1 MMKAEEYD
9 EISRE
14 STPALEAVSPR
25 GDIYSQAAPASPSK
39 VQHVRGPAPTNRT
52 RFLRVRA

>member
-1 MMKAEEYD
+1 MKAEEYD

-25 GDIYSQAAPASPSK
+25 GDIYSQAAPPPRPSK
-39 VQHVRGPAPTNRT
+39 AQSVSAPLNFSRSRGTV
-52 RFLRVRA
+52 L